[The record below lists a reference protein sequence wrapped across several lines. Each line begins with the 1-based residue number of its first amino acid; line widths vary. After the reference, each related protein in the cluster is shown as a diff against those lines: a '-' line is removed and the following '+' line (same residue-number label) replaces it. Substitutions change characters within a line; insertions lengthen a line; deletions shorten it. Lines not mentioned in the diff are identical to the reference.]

1 MLHHVVTRPNYDR
14 ASSVDE
20 HPIRMEPALP
30 SEIEIKLDLSSEAL
44 ESLLGSDLLGQPD
57 EALQQ
62 SSTYFETDDRRLS
75 EKGVLSACPLYR
87 RVPRPD
93 CEGIR
98 AGEITVCSFRMG
110 DVH

>member
-1 MLHHVVTRPNYDR
+1 M
-14 ASSVDE
+14 
-20 HPIRMEPALP
+20 P

-75 EKGVLSACPLYR
+75 EKGFSL
-87 RVPRPD
+87 RVRST
-93 CEGIR
+93 G
-98 AGEITVCSFRMG
+98 ASHVQTVKASG
-110 DVH
+110 PAKS